1 VRQPHPDGVLRI
13 VVMAALAKIMVVGHV
28 RYLQFRYLE
37 RPMGGS
43 KKSRRVRTWSTWR
56 EREREQKKNKERNKR
71 YTNKNKKYFQK

>member
-1 VRQPHPDGVLRI
+1 MRQPHPDGVLRI

-56 EREREQKKNKERNKR
+56 ERESKKKQR
-71 YTNKNKKYFQK
+71 KKQEVYK